1 MARILFLSHTPF
13 NPIIKVGSHHLAE
26 QFSKLGH
33 NVVHISTQQ
42 KFTSNTKNY
51 FVKKIQCVDLN
62 RIIRSLI
69 LKAPNLF
76 RKRLAKFYIQ
86 FLFTK
91 PQREFDYILIDEN
104 SFYYFLEGFSGD
116 KIIYRP
122 TDYNS
127 FSNLE
132 NLISRCNCIIST
144 SKAIIERLPQLEQ
157 SIKQSIEINGVDLKH
172 FTLKPIKSP
181 PYEKF
186 LYLGAIDHRIDFES
200 LSTFV
205 DCDSNVSIDLI
216 GPILITI
223 PHTVHSKER
232 IRFLG
237 PLEYANVPDTL
248 LNYDAGFFPFNSHP
262 MNSTR
267 SPMKLF
273 EFLSQ
278 GLPVIASASEE
289 LKSRRIS
296 GMTLFENEKALK
308 SAINVLNQNHNDF
321 KSNRDKEIKKVSW
334 KEIALRIY
342 TFIDSI

>member
-1 MARILFLSHTPF
+1 MAKILFLSHTPF
-13 NPIIKVGSHHLAE
+13 NPVIKVGSHHLAE
-26 QFSKLGH
+26 QFYKFGH
-33 NVVHISTQQ
+33 HVVHLSIQ
-42 KFTSNTKNY
+42 KKFSFKTKNY
-51 FVKKIQCVDLN
+51 NMGGIQCVDIN
-62 RIIRSLI
+62 RIVKGLI
-69 LKAPNLF
+69 LRVPNAY
-76 RKRLAKFYIQ
+76 RKLLVKWYVQ
-86 FLFTK
+86 FLFLK
-91 PQREFDYILIDEN
+91 KEIQFDYILIDEN
-104 SFYYFLEGFSGD
+104 FFFYLLKGFKCD

-122 TDYNS
+122 TDHHCFPKLGHYLNH
-127 FSNLE
+127 
-132 NLISRCNCIIST
+132 CNAVIST
-144 SKAIIERLPQLEQ
+144 SKETLKLLPKEANSLYRF
-157 SIKQSIEINGVDLKH
+157 IEINGVDLEH
-172 FTLKPIKSP
+172 FTLKPVKSP
-181 PYEKF
+181 PYKKF
-186 LYLGAIDHRIDFES
+186 LYLGVIDHRIDFES

-237 PLEYANVPDTL
+237 PVEYANVPNTL

-289 LKSRRIS
+289 LKSRKIS

-308 SAINVLNQNHNDF
+308 NAMNILNQNHNDF
-321 KSNRDKEIKKVSW
+321 KSNRDKEIEKVSW